1 MHNVHRRLL
10 SIVYTYSIW
19 GILYNAHY
27 LGVTIVFTKACAG
40 FTIIPASIYPKL
52 QLDCIHCT
60 SIIMHILFRYNGW
73 HMFYL

>member
-27 LGVTIVFTKACAG
+27 LGVTIVADVFTKG
-40 FTIIPASIYPKL
+40 YVPDS
-52 QLDCIHCT
+52 Q
-60 SIIMHILFRYNGW
+60 
-73 HMFYL
+73 